1 LPAILILPDD
11 GAVTKAQETPMT
23 VQERSGE
30 QKPIPGGTNVKVE
43 FADGIAWVYLNRP
56 EKRNA
61 MSPALNR
68 EMIEVLDALEIDT
81 RCEVLVLTG
90 AGEAFSAGMDLKE
103 YFREV
108 DNATPIEAMRVRRD
122 SMGWQWRRLRF
133 FPKPTIAMVN
143 GWCFG
148 GAFTPLVSCDIA
160 VAAEDAVF
168 GLSEIN
174 WGIIPAG
181 NVTRAVAEKMMP
193 ADAMYYLMTGETFD
207 GRKAAS
213 TRLVNEAVPRAQLR
227 ERTVAIAKK
236 LMEKNPHVLSAVKL
250 AYRRVKDMTWDESE
264 DYLYAKAQETYST
277 DPEEGRRKGMTQ
289 FLDEK
294 SFRPGL
300 ANYRRES

>member
-1 LPAILILPDD
+1 M
-11 GAVTKAQETPMT
+11 AVQK
-23 VQERSGE
+23 RSGE
-30 QKPIPGGTNVKVE
+30 AKPTPGGNDVKVE
-43 FADGIAWVYLNRP
+43 FKDRIAWVFLNRP

-68 EMIEVLDALEIDT
+68 EMLEVLDALEIDD

-90 AGEAFSAGMDLKE
+90 AGEAFTAGMDLKE

-108 DNATPIEAMRVRRD
+108 DEATPVEAMRVRRD
-122 SMGWQWRRLRF
+122 SMAWQWRRLRF

-148 GAFTPLVSCDIA
+148 GGFTPLVSCDIA

-193 ADAMYYLMTGETFD
+193 ADALYYLMTGETFD
-207 GRKAAS
+207 GRKAAAM
-213 TRLVNEAVPRAQLR
+213 RLVNEAVPREKLR
-227 ERTVAIAKK
+227 ERTIEIAKK

-277 DPEEGRRKGMTQ
+277 DPEEGRRKGMSQ

-300 ANYRRES
+300 KNYRRD